1 MCIVNVRDILISH
14 ANLPDAGAKFYKI
27 IVCAI
32 SSGDKVVADMDG
44 VSSLPSIFL
53 NVSLGKII
61 DEYDMDTLKQHVSFS
76 NITRSQAE
84 RLKDYLIRYN

>member
-1 MCIVNVRDILISH
+1 MCIVNIRDILSSH
-14 ANLPDAGAKFYKI
+14 ANLPDAGVELYKI
-27 IVCAI
+27 IVCTI
-32 SSGDKVVADMDG
+32 SSDDKIVANMEG
-44 VSSLPSIFL
+44 VTSLPSIFL

-61 DEYDMDTLKQHVSFS
+61 DDYDIETLKKHISFS

>member
-32 SSGDKVVADMDG
+32 STGDKVVADMDG

>member
-1 MCIVNVRDILISH
+1 MCIVNVREILISH

-32 SSGDKVVADMDG
+32 TSGDKVVADMDG

>member
-32 SSGDKVVADMDG
+32 TSGDKVVADMDG

-76 NITRSQAE
+76 KITRSQAE

>member
-1 MCIVNVRDILISH
+1 MSSH
-14 ANLPDAGAKFYKI
+14 ANLPDAGVELYKI
-27 IVCAI
+27 IVCTI
-32 SSGDKVVADMDG
+32 SSDDKIVANMEG
-44 VSSLPSIFL
+44 VTSLPSIFL

-61 DEYDMDTLKQHVSFS
+61 DDYDIETLKKHISFS

>member
-1 MCIVNVRDILISH
+1 ME
-14 ANLPDAGAKFYKI
+14 
-27 IVCAI
+27 
-32 SSGDKVVADMDG
+32 G
-44 VSSLPSIFL
+44 VTSLPSIFL

-61 DEYDMDTLKQHVSFS
+61 DDYDIEILKKHISFS

>member
-32 SSGDKVVADMDG
+32 TSGDKVVADMDG